1 MARFDVYRHRHALLL
16 DVQADSLPYLKS
28 RLVVPMYPVDTAP
41 RPLIGVLNPV
51 LRFAGADLAMLTQYP
66 AAIPERDL
74 GTVLGSL
81 APEEYAIG
89 RALDM
94 LLTGI

>member
-1 MARFDVYRHRHALLL
+1 MARFDVYRHRQTLLL
-16 DVQADSLPYLKS
+16 DVQADSLPYLKT
-28 RLVVPMYPVDTAP
+28 RLVVPMFPLDAAP
-41 RPLIGVLNPV
+41 KPLIGVLNPV
-51 LRFAGADLAMLTQYP
+51 LRFGGADLAMLTQYP

-74 GTVLGSL
+74 GIALGSL
-81 APEEYAIG
+81 AAEEYAIG